1 MYSYFFIRYFFVV
14 HSLKDGFGGAVG
26 RLCGAASEPL
36 ISAING
42 SDLQS
47 VDMKSRSL
55 KTNPTAGMPPSRLP
69 VCHFLNGI

>member
-1 MYSYFFIRYFFVV
+1 MYSYFFIGYFFVV

-42 SDLQS
+42 SDFILTLDGSDLQR
-47 VDMKSRSL
+47 VEMKSRPL
-55 KTNPTAGMPPSRLP
+55 KTHSTN
-69 VCHFLNGI
+69 